1 MKVYWLLLSTISLL
15 LFASPAEAG
24 KLLFWRFETNQSKL
38 LFSTD
43 ERVQPRAQL
52 IFNPSRV
59 AIDLPGITL
68 GRPSVRQSYGG
79 YVRSVRVGQFDAG
92 TTRIVIELAPGY
104 TVDPQQVKVRGLSPT
119 QWTVEIPEPQR
130 VNNTLPSQPT
140 PPPLPQESE
149 LPQSINTSSPDTEQ
163 SAYQPISSSAAPKQL
178 ESNDFQVTRNGL
190 FIRLDS
196 DGDNNKIKIKRS
208 RDRQKIEVALN
219 DATLPSSLISQN
231 FPVNSYGIK
240 DIQFDQ
246 TSTSPPNAQIVL
258 NVGKDSPDWQALYSR
273 FGGLILLPKGGMSSV
288 DRTRAPIAID
298 TDDEDSET
306 ELATIE
312 SADLDSNN
320 RLIVRSDRDIE
331 GNGNWNRLEGTYEI
345 RIPNAQL
352 SESFVGPQLDRLSPI
367 YQLRLR
373 QEADN
378 TVVIVVQ
385 PSLGVRFGELEQDS
399 DRTLALSLSAL
410 RSSGSSLPP
419 RSSPLP
425 PSNPDYP
432 DSNSVTIPVPPPP
445 QASFPNPDPYPAP
458 SPSNPPSSVSPRSN
472 TLVVIDPGHG
482 GKDPGAIGIGG
493 LREKDVVLSI
503 SQDVTQFLQQQG
515 VRVMMTRNSD
525 YFVSLQGRAAMANR
539 ARATVFVSIHANAVG
554 GNRSHVNGLEVY
566 YYGNRSLADA
576 IHRSILQT
584 VNVRDR
590 GVRRARFYVLRKTSM
605 PAALVETGYVTGVE
619 DNPKLRNAAYQRQ
632 MAEAIARGIVN
643 YLQRR

>member
-59 AIDLPGITL
+59 AIDLPGIVL

-79 YVRSVRVGQFDAG
+79 YVRSVRVGQFDAA

-104 TVDPQQVKVRGLSPT
+104 TIDPQQVKVRGLSPT
-119 QWTVEIPEPQR
+119 QWTVEIPDPER
-130 VNNTLPSQPT
+130 VTNTLPNQQT
-140 PPPLPQESE
+140 PPELPQESE
-149 LPQSINTSSPDTEQ
+149 LPQSIETPSPDTSQ
-163 SAYQPISSSAAPKQL
+163 SAYRPISSSTAPKQL

-190 FIRLDS
+190 FVRLDS

-219 DATLPSSLISQN
+219 DATLPDSLISQQVA
-231 FPVNSYGIK
+231 VNSYGIK
-240 DIQFDQ
+240 NIEFAQ
-246 TSTSPPNAQIVL
+246 TSSSNAQITL
-258 NVGKDSPDWQALYSR
+258 NVGEDSPDWQALYSK

-288 DRTRAPIAID
+288 DRSRTPIAID
-298 TDDEDSET
+298 LDDEEDSEV

-312 SADLDSNN
+312 SVDVDSDN
-320 RLIVRSDRDIE
+320 RLIIRSDRDIE

-352 SESFVGPQLDRLSPI
+352 PESFVDPELDRNSPV
-367 YQLRLR
+367 YRLRLR

-378 TVVIVVQ
+378 TVVIIVE
-385 PSLGVRFGELEQDS
+385 PALGVRFGELEQS
-399 DRTLALSLSAL
+399 SGQTLALRLSAL
-410 RSSGSSLPP
+410 RSSNSSLPP
-419 RSSPLP
+419 RSSSLP
-425 PSNPDYP
+425 PSNSNYP
-432 DSNSVTIPVPPPP
+432 NSNSVTIPVPPPP
-445 QASFPNPDPYPAP
+445 EASFPNSDPYPAP
-458 SPSNPPSSVSPRSN
+458 YPSNQPSSVAPRSN

-554 GNRSHVNGLEVY
+554 GGRSHVNGLELY

-619 DNPKLRNAAYQRQ
+619 DNPKLRDAAYQRQ
-632 MAEAIARGIVN
+632 MAEAIGRGIVN

>member
-1 MKVYWLLLSTISLL
+1 L

-79 YVRSVRVGQFDAG
+79 IVRSVRVGQFDAA

-104 TVDPQQVKVRGLSPT
+104 TVDPQQVRVRGLSPT
-119 QWTVEIPEPQR
+119 QWTVELPEPER
-130 VNNTLPSQPT
+130 VTYTTPSQPT
-140 PPPLPQESE
+140 SPQLSEESE
-149 LPQSINTSSPDTEQ
+149 LPQSIDTPSPDISQNT
-163 SAYQPISSSAAPKQL
+163 YQPISSSAAPKQV

-190 FIRLDS
+190 FVRLDS

-208 RDRQKIEVALN
+208 RDRQRIEVALN
-219 DATLPSSLISQN
+219 GATLPDSLISQQ

-240 DIQFDQ
+240 NIEF
-246 TSTSPPNAQIVL
+246 AQISSSDAQITL

-288 DRTRAPIAID
+288 ERARSPIAID
-298 TDDEDSET
+298 LEDDEDTET

-312 SADLDSNN
+312 SADLDSDN

-352 SESFVGPQLDRLSPI
+352 SESFVGPELDRNSPV

-373 QEADN
+373 QEEDN
-378 TVVIVVQ
+378 TVVIVVK

-399 DRTLALSLSAL
+399 DRTLALRLSAL
-410 RSSGSSLPP
+410 RSSSSSLPP

-425 PSNPDYP
+425 PSNPGNP
-432 DSNSVTIPVPPPP
+432 GSNSVTIPVPPPP
-445 QASFPNPDPYPAP
+445 QASFPSPDPYPAP
-458 SPSNPPSSVSPRSN
+458 YPSNPPFSVAPRSN

-503 SQDVTQFLQQQG
+503 SQSVTQFLQQQG

-554 GNRSHVNGLEVY
+554 GNRSHINGLEVY

-619 DNPKLRNAAYQRQ
+619 DNPKLRDAAYQRQ
-632 MAEAIARGIVN
+632 MAEAITRGIVN
-643 YLQRR
+643 YLQKR

>member
-79 YVRSVRVGQFDAG
+79 HVRSVRVGQFDAG

-104 TVDPQQVKVRGLSPT
+104 TVDPQQVRVRGLSPT
-119 QWTVEIPEPQR
+119 QWTVELPEPER
-130 VNNTLPSQPT
+130 VTYTTPSQPT
-140 PPPLPQESE
+140 RPEFPQESE
-149 LPQSINTSSPDTEQ
+149 LPQSIDTPPPDTSQ
-163 SAYQPISSSAAPKQL
+163 TAYRPISSSAAPKQL

-190 FIRLDS
+190 FVRLDS
-196 DGDNNKIKIKRS
+196 DGDNNKIKIERS

-219 DATLPSSLISQN
+219 DATLPDSLISQQ

-240 DIQFDQ
+240 NIEF
-246 TSTSPPNAQIVL
+246 AQISSSDAQITL

-288 DRTRAPIAID
+288 DRAQSPIAID
-298 TDDEDSET
+298 TDDEDAES

-320 RLIVRSDRDIE
+320 QLIVRSDRDIK

-373 QEADN
+373 QEEDN
-378 TVVIVVQ
+378 TVVIIVK
-385 PSLGVRFGELEQDS
+385 PALGVKFGELEQSS

-410 RSSGSSLPP
+410 RSSSASLPP
-419 RSSPLP
+419 RNSPLP
-425 PSNPDYP
+425 SSNPNYP
-432 DSNSVTIPVPPPP
+432 NSNSVTIPVPPPP
-445 QASFPNPDPYPAP
+445 QASFPSPDPYPAP
-458 SPSNPPSSVSPRSN
+458 YPSTPPSSVAPRSN

-503 SQDVTQFLQQQG
+503 SQSVTQSLQQQG

-554 GNRSHVNGLEVY
+554 GGRSHVNGLEVY

-619 DNPKLRNAAYQRQ
+619 DNPKLRDAGYQRQ